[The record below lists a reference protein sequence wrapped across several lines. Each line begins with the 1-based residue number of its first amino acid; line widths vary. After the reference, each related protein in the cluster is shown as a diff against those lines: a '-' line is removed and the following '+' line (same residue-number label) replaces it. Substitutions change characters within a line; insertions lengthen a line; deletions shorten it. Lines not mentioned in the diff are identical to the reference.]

1 MPLNNTEYT
10 VLRTLLETGS
20 PFLRDLPEPLE
31 GEAVLQGKGSTSLP
45 ADVVWGSFVTH
56 SNEPQRTSAGRLR
69 QYLPPGITQTLSIS
83 PALEI
88 KPAAFCS
95 LSSDL
100 NVPVSDLLRV
110 VDINLRIFIAMI
122 IVVLL
127 ESYIELF

>member
-1 MPLNNTEYT
+1 M
-10 VLRTLLETGS
+10 
-20 PFLRDLPEPLE
+20 
-31 GEAVLQGKGSTSLP
+31 QGKGSTSLP

-56 SNEPQRTSAGRLR
+56 SNEPQRNSAGRLR